1 MWGKHA
7 VMLGCLCKVFL
18 ERRVRKICKMAKLYI
33 RAVIK
38 YVCKK
43 GMPPKEIHEDFI
55 ETLRKE
61 SSSYS
66 TVKKGQ

>member
-1 MWGKHA
+1 M
-7 VMLGCLCKVFL
+7 
-18 ERRVRKICKMAKLYI
+18 RQICKMAKLYI

-43 GMPPKEIHEDFI
+43 DMPPKEIHEDFI

-61 SSSYS
+61 SPSYS
-66 TVKKGQ
+66 TVKKRAVEFKSGRERVEDDGRS